1 METDN
6 WLYVP
11 AKWFKKPDGKR
22 KVRLIVMHTMEAP
35 EKEQTAENVANY
47 FKNGS
52 VKASAH
58 LCIDSNSIV
67 QCVLDNNIAFAAPGV
82 NKDGIHLEMT
92 GYAKQTAD
100 EWRDAFSLAMLEHAA
115 NATSQYCLKYDI
127 PVKHLTNAE
136 LKAGEKGIIGH
147 YQASEVYPPNAGHND
162 PGKAFPWDYFLG
174 RVEVKKQ
181 IRLSLQG
188 VL

>member
-1 METDN
+1 METDK
-6 WLYVP
+6 WLYIP
-11 AKWFKKPDGKR
+11 AKWFRKYEGKR
-22 KVRLIVMHTMEAP
+22 PVRLIVIHTMEAP

-52 VKASAH
+52 AKASAH

-82 NKDGIHLEMT
+82 NKDGIHLEFA
-92 GYAKQTAD
+92 GYAKQTEED
-100 EWRDAFSLAMLEHAA
+100 WKDPYSFSMLENGA
-115 NATSQYCLKYDI
+115 NAAAQYCLKYDI

-147 YQASEVYPPNAGHND
+147 YQASEVYPPNAGHHD
-162 PGKAFPWDYFLG
+162 PGSAFPWTYFMG
-174 RVEVKKQ
+174 RVEVKKLM
-181 IRLSLQG
+181 RESLNG
-188 VL
+188 GL